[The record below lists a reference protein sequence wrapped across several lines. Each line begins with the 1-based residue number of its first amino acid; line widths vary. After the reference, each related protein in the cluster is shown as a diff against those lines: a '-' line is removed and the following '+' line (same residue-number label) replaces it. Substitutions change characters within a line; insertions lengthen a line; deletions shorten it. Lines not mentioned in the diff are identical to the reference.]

1 MFTRVV
7 ELRTKTGKTK
17 ELSTTMN
24 EKVVPILRKQP
35 GFIDEITLIS
45 TLDPERILALSFWQD
60 EADATRY
67 NTEQYPTITD
77 MLGSLLETTPTVQ
90 TFNVDLSTTHDISK
104 VRPRRPLP
112 RERRAST
119 HRLARGISKIRSTE
133 FRHGARQY
141 GQFSRLS

>member
-67 NTEQYPTITD
+67 NTEQYPMITD

-90 TFNVDLSTTHDISK
+90 TFNVDLSTTHKISK
-104 VRPRRPLP
+104 GK
-112 RERRAST
+112 A
-119 HRLARGISKIRSTE
+119 A
-133 FRHGARQY
+133 
-141 GQFSRLS
+141 

>member
-17 ELSTTMN
+17 ELSTTMH
-24 EKVVPILRKQP
+24 EKVVPLLRKQP

-45 TLDPERILALSFWQD
+45 TVDSEHILALSFWQS

-67 NTEQYPTITD
+67 NAEHYPTITD

-90 TFNVDLSTTHDISK
+90 TFNVDLSTTHKISK
-104 VRPRRPLP
+104 GK
-112 RERRAST
+112 A
-119 HRLARGISKIRSTE
+119 A
-133 FRHGARQY
+133 
-141 GQFSRLS
+141 